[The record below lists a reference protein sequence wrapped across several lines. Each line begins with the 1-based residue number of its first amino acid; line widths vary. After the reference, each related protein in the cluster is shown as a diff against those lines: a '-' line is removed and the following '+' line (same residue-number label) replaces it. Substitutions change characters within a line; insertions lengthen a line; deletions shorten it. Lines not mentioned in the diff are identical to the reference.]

1 MGTFP
6 KYKQSSAENE
16 ILWRYVDEL
25 GEIAVTDKADF
36 TLSSDGQLCCLTD
49 LCLLC
54 FAFTSFIFFFFYLG
68 HRHVAGLGSLT
79 SSLSARARVYGD
91 TRLRSLPADS
101 GSDRT
106 CLTLER
112 FTVTWEDGYGHAD
125 AYKCSIRDAS
135 LESFSRVLVE
145 CHRYYEQDN
154 TWHACVGT
162 VWLCYGSHRAEHQ
175 PNLAI
180 TTCSLA

>member
-1 MGTFP
+1 MTDKERNTEEGP
-6 KYKQSSAENE
+6 G
-16 ILWRYVDEL
+16 DEL

-49 LCLLC
+49 LFLLC
-54 FAFTSFIFFFFYLG
+54 FPFTSFIFFFFYLG
-68 HRHVAGLGSLT
+68 HRHVAGPGTGLGSLT

-125 AYKCSIRDAS
+125 AYSALLWTRLSSLSAVSWWSVIGTTNETIRGT
-135 LESFSRVLVE
+135 RVWVRPSAVSAATQEPFYL
-145 CHRYYEQDN
+145 
-154 TWHACVGT
+154 
-162 VWLCYGSHRAEHQ
+162 S
-175 PNLAI
+175 
-180 TTCSLA
+180 

>member
-1 MGTFP
+1 MYSRIQGAPWTRMVRYSVFIP
-6 KYKQSSAENE
+6 WIGWSS
-16 ILWRYVDEL
+16 DEL

-68 HRHVAGLGSLT
+68 HRHVAGPDAGLGSLT
-79 SSLSARARVYGD
+79 SSLSTHARVYGD

-112 FTVTWEDGYGHAD
+112 FTVTWEDGYGHAAAHVVKD
-125 AYKCSIRDAS
+125 YTNKAKTDMFLS
-135 LESFSRVLVE
+135 LSER
-145 CHRYYEQDN
+145 
-154 TWHACVGT
+154 
-162 VWLCYGSHRAEHQ
+162 
-175 PNLAI
+175 
-180 TTCSLA
+180 